1 MTRRIRTAGAPAHQ
15 YRLMPIDPH
24 AHLFEVELTIA
35 EPDPEGQRLA
45 LAAWIPGSYMIR
57 EFARHIV
64 WIEARAGT
72 RCSPYQERQ
81 A

>member
-1 MTRRIRTAGAPAHQ
+1 
-15 YRLMPIDPH
+15 MPIDPH

-72 RCSPYQERQ
+72 RAVPLPRTTSIVGRLVG
-81 A
+81 AAAH